1 MKTVKTKDEL
11 RQALASQR
19 GTTIGLVPTMGYLHA
34 GHLSLI
40 ERARQECGCVVAS
53 IFVNP
58 LQFGPQEDFAT
69 YPRDLE
75 RDAMLAKEA
84 GVDILFAPSTD
95 EMYPEPP
102 LTNVTVSSI
111 TEILCGA
118 SRPGHFDG
126 VGTVVTKLFNLVQ
139 PQRAY
144 FGLKDIQQVAVIQR
158 MTTDLDFPVT
168 IVPCSTVREADGL
181 AMSSRNVHLS
191 AEERSQ
197 ATILYR
203 ALTTGKQRVLSG
215 EWLTGDEVEHHLKEM
230 IASQPLAEIDYV
242 NILTFPELEP
252 VSHIAER
259 QYVIALAV
267 RIGKTR
273 LIDNMLIRKEAGHVP
288 QHDEG

>member
-1 MKTVKTKDEL
+1 MMIVKTKDEL
-11 RQALASQR
+11 RQALATR
-19 GTTIGLVPTMGYLHA
+19 DGTTIGLVPTMGYLHA

-40 ERARQECGCVVAS
+40 ERAREECDCVVTS

-69 YPRDLE
+69 YPRDID
-75 RDAMLAKEA
+75 RDARLAAEA
-84 GVDILFAPSTD
+84 GVDILFTPATD
-95 EMYPEPP
+95 EMYPQPP
-102 LTNVTVSSI
+102 LTNVTISGI
-111 TEILCGA
+111 TEVLCGA

-168 IVPCSTVREADGL
+168 IVPCPTVREADGL
-181 AMSSRNVHLS
+181 AMSSRNVHLT
-191 AEERSQ
+191 ADERSQ
-197 ATILYR
+197 ATVLYR
-203 ALTTGKQRVLSG
+203 ALTVGKQKVLSE
-215 EWLTGDEVEHHLKEM
+215 EWSTGDEVEHHLKEM
-230 IASQPLAEIDYV
+230 IASQPLARIDYV

-252 VSHIAER
+252 VSHITER

-267 RIGKTR
+267 RFGKAR
-273 LIDNMLIRKEAGHVP
+273 LIDNMLIHKEAGSCSST
-288 QHDEG
+288 